1 MNIYKIFSNV
11 KDPRNNRGKRYNL
24 AAVLRLITVGLL
36 SNFNSLASIARFG
49 KSLNNK
55 QVKILGFGRGTVPCH
70 SNLTLILRRIDPESL
85 AESMLALINKIANR
99 DERFRILR
107 IDGKYLR
114 GSNCFG
120 KKQQSH
126 ILKAFN
132 DHFNAV
138 YAYKEIENRDEFS
151 SFLQLLGSI
160 DVTGKIITADAAFA
174 HQEACEVATQKG
186 ANFAFSLKKN
196 EANLYYHT
204 EEKFKQID
212 ARLANGVKSPEM
224 LSFSENIDSQHGR
237 IEQRKIDV
245 IQMPFE
251 YLNGHRQIKQIC
263 RITRYRERKNIEN
276 SANIEV
282 AYMITSL
289 SKEEYSPEKLLSLN
303 RGHWSCEN
311 NLNWVKDVVFQE
323 DKSTISMDNA
333 PIVTSLLRSFAMA
346 IINTVSRKIKETR
359 EAFIMN
365 FQKMLKTFATI
376 SGDF

>member
-1 MNIYKIFSNV
+1 MC
-11 KDPRNNRGKRYNL
+11 L
-24 AAVLRLITVGLL
+24 
-36 SNFNSLASIARFG
+36 
-49 KSLNNK
+49 
-55 QVKILGFGRGTVPCH
+55 
-70 SNLTLILRRIDPESL
+70 
-85 AESMLALINKIANR
+85 
-99 DERFRILR
+99 
-107 IDGKYLR
+107 
-114 GSNCFG
+114 
-120 KKQQSH
+120 
-126 ILKAFN
+126 
-132 DHFNAV
+132 
-138 YAYKEIENRDEFS
+138 
-151 SFLQLLGSI
+151 
-160 DVTGKIITADAAFA
+160 
-174 HQEACEVATQKG
+174 
-186 ANFAFSLKKN
+186 
-196 EANLYYHT
+196 
-204 EEKFKQID
+204 
-212 ARLANGVKSPEM
+212 
-224 LSFSENIDSQHGR
+224 
-237 IEQRKIDV
+237 EQRKIDV